1 MKTIAEFMVLPKI
14 ESAVKKNFLG
24 KKKIAYHDYLK
35 ICALVYE
42 NAALI
47 GNSIRDKDE
56 LIAKLINASD
66 QKLVSLRESVIAR
79 NESITPKT
87 MANANKGKT
96 DYIRVNSFSWFIA
109 KSELTKFQL
118 KNTTMGFSDTFFT
131 LNALELVRNE
141 KAEMEIKK
149 LLSQRITIDDALINY
164 AISLCKE
171 GIIYGYNYPN
181 STRDMYHQ
189 TYDVTDVSNWR
200 KLHRGALVF
209 GLMDSHIESIPFAT
223 KSEELLI
230 YLKKYINDHMPD
242 LDCDLY
248 FKD

>member
-56 LIAKLINASD
+56 LIAKLINVSD

-96 DYIRVNSFSWFIA
+96 DYIRANSFSWFIA

-141 KAEMEIKK
+141 KAETEIKK
-149 LLSQRITIDDALINY
+149 LLGQRITLDEELINY
-164 AISLCKE
+164 AVSLCEE
-171 GIIYGYNYPN
+171 GFIYGIQYPDSTSEMYNK
-181 STRDMYHQ
+181 
-189 TYDVTDVSNWR
+189 TYGISDISHWKKSHRAALMLGLINVDSE
-200 KLHRGALVF
+200 KLT
-209 GLMDSHIESIPFAT
+209 IE
-223 KSEELLI
+223 EMELKLLN
-230 YLKKYINDHMPD
+230 YVREYIREYMPD
-242 LDCDLY
+242 LD
-248 FKD
+248 F

>member
-47 GNSIRDKDE
+47 GNSIRDKAE
-56 LIAKLINASD
+56 LIAKLINVSD

-96 DYIRVNSFSWFIA
+96 DYIRANSFSWFIA

-141 KAEMEIKK
+141 KAETEIKK
-149 LLSQRITIDDALINY
+149 LLGQRITLDEELINY
-164 AISLCKE
+164 AVSLCEE
-171 GIIYGYNYPN
+171 GFIYGIQYPDSTSEMYNK
-181 STRDMYHQ
+181 
-189 TYDVTDVSNWR
+189 TYAVSDISNWK
-200 KLHRGALVF
+200 KLHRGALML
-209 GLMDSHIESIPFAT
+209 GLISVDSEKLTIE
-223 KSEELLI
+223 KMELKLLN
-230 YLKKYINDHMPD
+230 YVREYIREYIPD
-242 LDCDLY
+242 LD
-248 FKD
+248 F

>member
-14 ESAVKKNFLG
+14 ESAVKKNFWG
-24 KKKIAYHDYLK
+24 TKKIAYHDYLK

-47 GNSIRDKDE
+47 GNSLRNNDE
-56 LIAKLINASD
+56 LIAKLINASAETVVN
-66 QKLVSLRESVIAR
+66 LNENVIAR

-87 MANANKGKT
+87 LAIANGGKT

-141 KAEMEIKK
+141 KAETEIKK
-149 LLSQRITIDDALINY
+149 LLSQSITIDDALTDY
-164 AISLCKE
+164 ATSLCKE
-171 GIIYGYNYPN
+171 GIIYGCNYPN
-181 STRDMYHQ
+181 STREMYHK
-189 TYDVTDVSNWR
+189 TYDIPDVSNWR

-209 GLMDSHIESIPFAT
+209 GLMDSHIESIPIAI
-223 KSEELLI
+223 KSKELLT
-230 YLKKYINDHMPD
+230 YVRKYINDHMPD
-242 LDCDLY
+242 LDSDLY
-248 FKD
+248 FRD